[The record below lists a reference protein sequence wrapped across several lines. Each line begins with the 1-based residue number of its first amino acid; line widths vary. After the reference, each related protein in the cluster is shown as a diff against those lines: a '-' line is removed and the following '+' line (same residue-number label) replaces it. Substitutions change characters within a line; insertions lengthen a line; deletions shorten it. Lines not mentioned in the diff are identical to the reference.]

1 MGERVDGCAEIQGL
15 LPWVVNRTAR
25 PAEIVLFYGHVA
37 VCPACRS
44 ELASTLA
51 MAQRLRT
58 EVGALA
64 AAAMAGAPAGAGG
77 RPGWTGLARRLPPG
91 ELLLSDIVRRLVP
104 WCEAAGLPERI
115 GDLLR
120 LAVDPPTTLGSAS

>member
-1 MGERVDGCAEIQGL
+1 MGERVDGCAEILGF
-15 LPWVVNRTAR
+15 LPWVVNRTATA
-25 PAEIVLFYGHVA
+25 AEILIFYGHA
-37 VCPACRS
+37 AACTACRR
-44 ELASTLA
+44 ELAATLA

-64 AAAMAGAPAGAGG
+64 AAAMAGAPAGAGV

-91 ELLLSDIVRRLVP
+91 ELLPSDIVRRLVP

-120 LAVDPPTTLGSAS
+120 LAMDPPTTLGSAS

>member
-1 MGERVDGCAEIQGL
+1 LSERGIGCAEIQGL

-64 AAAMAGAPAGAGG
+64 AAAMAGAPAGAGV
-77 RPGWTGLARRLPPG
+77 RPGWTGLARRLPLG
-91 ELLLSDIVRRLVP
+91 ELPPSDIVRRLIP

-120 LAVDPPTTLGSAS
+120 LAMDPPTTLGSAS